1 MKILLQ
7 KVVQLI
13 VKQEGTGLQRRDI
26 ADQED
31 NYVCTRSCVEYYQ
44 MLLTLSFGGPQL
56 YNCHSPITL
65 LLFVFVLC
73 DSMFFT

>member
-31 NYVCTRSCVEYYQ
+31 NYVCTRSCVEY
-44 MLLTLSFGGPQL
+44 
-56 YNCHSPITL
+56 
-65 LLFVFVLC
+65 
-73 DSMFFT
+73 

>member
-31 NYVCTRSCVEYYQ
+31 NYVCTRSCVEYKQ
-44 MLLTLSFGGPQL
+44 VNS
-56 YNCHSPITL
+56 
-65 LLFVFVLC
+65 LLFNKTLIRI
-73 DSMFFT
+73 